1 MHDVTQLKETPY
13 ETIARLIDPLIKKF
27 DDDGNI
33 PSYIFGDVLTKN
45 AKVRPL
51 DPDAEDPNIQGM
63 DAVLKTYR
71 QFAPTVQQSG
81 PTSLGPLIDEAIK
94 SCERSPEFHILIAIT
109 DGDITEPDQDKIKI
123 QKASGYPLS
132 IVVVGVGDG
141 PFDILEQFD
150 SKLSGRKF
158 DNFNF
163 FNYSEY
169 KHKIDFM
176 DTGSQNTAEE
186 MVALQMLQE
195 IPDQYQDI
203 KTLQLLK

>member
-1 MHDVTQLKETPY
+1 MTY
-13 ETIARLIDPLIKKF
+13 
-27 DDDGNI
+27 
-33 PSYIFGDVLTKN
+33 SWW
-45 AKVRPL
+45 PL